1 MWLLSLGLHG
11 LLLIMPIPSLESSN
25 SSEKQQELVSLIQL
39 KPSPSSSSKPVAPK
53 PKATASPT
61 PTRPVVPRPPTPV
74 AAPIVPTP
82 VPAVTPLLTT
92 KEVPAPPQPTPL
104 PTPSPIA
111 DVVQDPIPDVPQ
123 LGTSEIAGVPVDSSW
138 QTVEA
143 PAEVLSEANMFTQPN
158 GQLHP
163 DIVGQVAQVPGK
175 NPDQVFEEFFSSKLN
190 TKFQVEPSG
199 TYVPGGGLYKLTT
212 EERSQP
218 LYLALAPTKDGT
230 GTVVTIWNN
239 FPSPLE

>member
-1 MWLLSLGLHG
+1 
-11 LLLIMPIPSLESSN
+11 MPIPSPEKSSN
-25 SSEKQQELVSLIQL
+25 SLEKQQELVSLIQL
-39 KPSPSSSSKPVAPK
+39 KPSPSPSSKPVAPK
-53 PKATASPT
+53 PKATASTT
-61 PTRPVVPRPPTPV
+61 PSRPVVPRPTTPV
-74 AAPIVPTP
+74 ATPIVPTP
-82 VPAVTPLLTT
+82 VPAVTQLETT
-92 KEVPAPPQPTPL
+92 KEAPAPPKPTPS

-111 DVVQDPIPDVPQ
+111 DVVVQDPIPELPQ

-143 PAEVLSEANMFTQPN
+143 PAEVLSEADMFMQPN

-163 DIVGQVAQVPGK
+163 NIVGKVAQVPGK
-175 NPDQVFEEFFSSKLN
+175 NPDQVFEEFFSSKLDA
-190 TKFQVEPSG
+190 KFQVEPSG